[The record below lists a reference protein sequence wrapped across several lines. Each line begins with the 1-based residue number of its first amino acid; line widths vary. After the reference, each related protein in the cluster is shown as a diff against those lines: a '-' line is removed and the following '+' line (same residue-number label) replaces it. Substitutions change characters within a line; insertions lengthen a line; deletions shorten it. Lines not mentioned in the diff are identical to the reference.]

1 MKMDYIDHLIVFDL
15 ETTGCNPVQDHII
28 EIGAIK
34 IQNGEIVS
42 RYHQLINPEIP
53 IPYFITEITGI
64 TDDMVSGAPLI
75 SEALPGFLD
84 FCDSEYILGHNIS
97 FDYRFIKSKC
107 FNLGYAFDKKALD
120 TLAIARKFLK
130 HLPSRSLGP
139 LCEYYGIDLKNA
151 HRAIYD
157 AEATYRLFQ
166 RLKKDFMD
174 LDASAFTAQEIT
186 WKPPKQERI
195 TPRQKK
201 YLSDL
206 IRMHRIVLNED
217 IETLTKSEASRM
229 IDKIL
234 VQVRTGQK

>member
-1 MKMDYIDHLIVFDL
+1 MRNEYIDHLIVFDL
-15 ETTGCNPVQDHII
+15 ETTGCNPVQDYII

-34 IQNGEIVS
+34 IKDGEIVS
-42 RYHQLINPEIP
+42 KYHQMVNPGIP

-64 TDDMVSGAPLI
+64 TDDMVSDAPYI
-75 SEALPGFLD
+75 SEALPSFLD
-84 FCDSEYILGHNIS
+84 FCDTDYILGHNIS

-107 FNLGYAFDKKALD
+107 SSLGYTFNKKALD
-120 TLAIARKFLK
+120 TLMIARKFLK

-139 LCEYYGIDLKNA
+139 LCEYYGIDLRNA
-151 HRAIYD
+151 HRAIHD

-166 RLKKDFMD
+166 CLKKDFMD
-174 LDASAFTAQEIT
+174 VDASAFIAKEIT
-186 WKPPKQERI
+186 WDPPKQEMI

-201 YLSDL
+201 YLADL
-206 IRMHRIVLNED
+206 IRMHRLVVNED

-234 VQVRTGQK
+234 VQVRSGQK